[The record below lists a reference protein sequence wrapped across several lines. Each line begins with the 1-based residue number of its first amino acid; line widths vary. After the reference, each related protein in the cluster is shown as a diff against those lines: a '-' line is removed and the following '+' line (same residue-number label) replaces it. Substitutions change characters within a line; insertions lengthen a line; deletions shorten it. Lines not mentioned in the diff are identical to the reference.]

1 MNRIK
6 LQWQNKPHKHWLIVA
21 FLAIA
26 TFLLWRLIIW
36 AAMDNTSTQTANTRF
51 NATVSSDVQQL
62 QRQLEVYSG
71 SLYSARALFQV
82 DKNVSRQDWTNF
94 VDAQNIAQRFPGFY
108 GIAYARVIEKS
119 QIASLTAELNA
130 NRLPTE
136 QTPVTVYPPSTSER
150 LAVVSYLAPENI
162 NQKTIGYDL
171 LTSPERAK
179 SLDEARDSGTPQ
191 ASVPLSLLGEDK
203 SPAQP
208 SVLLV
213 MPIYGNGPTATVA
226 ERQAALTGYAVLAF
240 HTNQLLESIFNTPS
254 PYGSPAVTVS
264 ADGSDIYQTRLKPTS
279 QALQKTV
286 TLDFAGQPWKLTF
299 GAPIDFG
306 LSANTKLIPTLV
318 LASTIPFAIVLYIAF
333 FYFLRFK
340 VLRQAASNDSEELKR
355 KNS

>member
-1 MNRIK
+1 
-6 LQWQNKPHKHWLIVA
+6 
-21 FLAIA
+21 
-26 TFLLWRLIIW
+26 
-36 AAMDNTSTQTANTRF
+36 
-51 NATVSSDVQQL
+51 
-62 QRQLEVYSG
+62 
-71 SLYSARALFQV
+71 
-82 DKNVSRQDWTNF
+82 
-94 VDAQNIAQRFPGFY
+94 
-108 GIAYARVIEKS
+108 
-119 QIASLTAELNA
+119 
-130 NRLPTE
+130 
-136 QTPVTVYPPSTSER
+136 
-150 LAVVSYLAPENI
+150 
-162 NQKTIGYDL
+162 

-264 ADGSDIYQTRLKPTS
+264 ADGSDKYQTRLKPTS

-318 LASTIPFAIVLYIAF
+318 LASTIPFVIVLYIAF